1 MSHSYTLVS
10 HKLCPYVQRAGI
22 TLSEKGVPFERIDI
36 DLANKP
42 EWFLKISPLS
52 KTPVLL
58 VDGQP
63 IFESAVIC
71 EYLDETIGTPL
82 HPRDAIR
89 RAQHRSWIEFASA
102 VLNGIAGLYNA
113 ADQESLQLKAGELQ
127 QRFAQLEEELGDG
140 PWFEGAD
147 FTLVDAAFAPV
158 FRYFDVLDG
167 VAGIDWFGRTPRVR
181 AWRAALAGRAS
192 VVKAVS
198 RDYAALLTQFLQA
211 RKSALSS
218 YMQ

>member
-1 MSHSYTLVS
+1 MKSYTLVS
-10 HKLCPYVQRAGI
+10 HKLCPYVQRAAI
-22 TLSEKGVPFERIDI
+22 TLSEKGVPFERVDI
-36 DLANKP
+36 DLADKP
-42 EWFLKISPLS
+42 DWFLKISPLG

-71 EYLDETIGTPL
+71 EYLDETVGTPL

-102 VLNGIAGLYNA
+102 MLNGIAGLYNA
-113 ADQESLQLKAGELQ
+113 ADQQALQLKAGELQ
-127 QRFAQLEEELGDG
+127 QRFLQLEEELGDG
-140 PWFEGAD
+140 PWFEGAA
-147 FTLVDAAFAPV
+147 FSLVDAAFAPV
-158 FRYFDVLDG
+158 LRYFDLLDG
-167 VAGIDWFGRTPRVR
+167 AAGISYFGRTPRVR
-181 AWRAALAGRAS
+181 AWREALAARDS
-192 VVKAVS
+192 VAAAVS
-198 RDYAALLTQFLQA
+198 PAYPDLLGQFLLA

>member
-1 MSHSYTLVS
+1 MSRSYTLVS
-10 HKLCPYVQRAGI
+10 HKLCPYVQRATI

-36 DLANKP
+36 DLAHKP
-42 EWFLKISPLS
+42 DWFLKVSPLG

-102 VLNGIAGLYNA
+102 MLNGIAGLYNA
-113 ADQESLQLKAGELQ
+113 ADQQTLQLKAGELQ
-127 QRFAQLEEELGDG
+127 QRFLQLEAELGDG

-167 VAGIDWFGRTPRVR
+167 VAGIAYFERTPRVQ
-181 AWRAALAGRAS
+181 AWRAALAARTS
-192 VVKAVS
+192 VANAVS
-198 RDYAALLTQFLQA
+198 PDYAALLTQFLQA

-218 YMQ
+218 YML